1 LRARALLIELEASR
15 GLLGRFALSSLR
27 WHHACMTSA
36 ELTRAEVNGHSVA
49 YRTAGEGPPLV
60 LLHGFLC
67 DSRCWRRQLADL
79 SDRFRV
85 VAWDAPGA
93 GSSSDPPDTFTIA
106 DWARCLAGFLD
117 AVGIEMAQVL
127 GLSWGGILAQEF
139 YRLYPDR
146 VLALILCGAYAG
158 WKGSL
163 PESACKER
171 LERCFAESSLPPEDF
186 VPRWVPEFFTEG
198 APRDLKEEMSII
210 VADFHPLGFRLMAK
224 SSADTDTTDL
234 LPRIKVP
241 TLLLWG
247 DDDRRCPLNIAE
259 QFRDAIPNAELA
271 VIANA
276 GHVSNM
282 EQPEQFSAQV
292 RRFCLSNLSD

>member
-1 LRARALLIELEASR
+1 
-15 GLLGRFALSSLR
+15 
-27 WHHACMTSA
+27 MTS
-36 ELTRAEVNGHSVA
+36 TGFTHTEVNGHSVA
-49 YRTAGEGPPLV
+49 YRYAGEGPPLV

-67 DSRCWRRQLADL
+67 DSRCWRGQLADL

-93 GSSSDPPDTFTIA
+93 GSSSDPPDPFTIT
-106 DWARCLAGFLD
+106 DWAQCLAEFLD
-117 AVGIEMAQVL
+117 VVGIERAQIL

-146 VLALILCGAYAG
+146 VLALILCDTYPG
-158 WKGSL
+158 WRGSL
-163 PESACKER
+163 SASACEKR
-171 LERCFAESSLPPEDF
+171 LERCFLESSLPPEDF

-198 APRDLKEEMSII
+198 VSHDLREEMSA
-210 VADFHPLGFRLMAK
+210 VVSDFHPLGFRLMSK

-234 LPRIKVP
+234 LPNIEVS

-247 DDDRRCPLNIAE
+247 DDDRRSPMSIAE
-259 QFRDAIPNAELA
+259 QLRDAIPGAELA

-282 EQPEQFSAQV
+282 EQPEEFNALVQ
-292 RRFCLSNLSD
+292 RFCLSNLPA

>member
-1 LRARALLIELEASR
+1 
-15 GLLGRFALSSLR
+15 
-27 WHHACMTSA
+27 MTSP
-36 ELTRAEVNGHSVA
+36 EFLTRAEVNGHSVA
-49 YRTAGEGPPLV
+49 YRYAGEGPPLV

-93 GSSSDPPDTFTIA
+93 GSSSDPPDSFTIT
-106 DWARCLAGFLD
+106 DWAKCLAKFLD
-117 AVGIEMAQVL
+117 VIGIERAQIL

-139 YRLYPDR
+139 YRLYPGR
-146 VLALILCGAYAG
+146 VLALILSDTYAG

-163 PESACKER
+163 PESACEKR
-171 LERCFAESSLPPEDF
+171 LEKCFLESSLPPEDF
-186 VPRWVPEFFTEG
+186 VPRWVPEFFTE
-198 APRDLKEEMSII
+198 AASHELKEEMSA
-210 VADFHPLGFRLMAK
+210 VVSDFHPLGFRLMAK

-234 LPRIKVP
+234 LPDIGVP
-241 TLLLWG
+241 TLVLWG
-247 DDDRRCPLNIAE
+247 DDDRRSLMNIAE
-259 QFRDAIPNAELA
+259 QLRDAIPNAELA

-282 EQPEQFSAQV
+282 EQPEEFNAQV
-292 RRFCLSNLSD
+292 RRFCLSSL

>member
-1 LRARALLIELEASR
+1 
-15 GLLGRFALSSLR
+15 
-27 WHHACMTSA
+27 MKSA
-36 ELTRAEVNGHSVA
+36 GVARAEVSDHSVA
-49 YRTAGEGPPLV
+49 YRYVGEGPPLV
-60 LLHGFLC
+60 LLHGFLS
-67 DSRCWRRQLADL
+67 DSRCWRLQLAEL

-93 GSSSDPPDTFTIA
+93 GSSSDPPDPFTTT
-106 DWARCLAGFLD
+106 DWAQCLAQFLST
-117 AVGIEMAQVL
+117 VGIERAQIL

-146 VLALILCGAYAG
+146 VLALILCDTYAG

-163 PESACKER
+163 PESVCKKR
-171 LERCFAESSLPPEDF
+171 LERCFLESSLPPEEF
-186 VPRWVPEFFTEG
+186 VSRWVPEFFTE
-198 APRDLKEEMSII
+198 AASRDLKEEMSA
-210 VADFHPLGFRLMAK
+210 VVSDFHPLGFRLMAR

-234 LPRIKVP
+234 LPKIEVP

-247 DDDRRCPLNIAE
+247 DDDRRSPMNIAE
-259 QFRDAIPNAELA
+259 QFRDAIPKADLA

-282 EQPEQFSAQV
+282 EQPEEFNSQV
-292 RRFCLSNLSD
+292 RRFCLSNLPA